1 MSSADDPGEGQS
13 AKDRIYL
20 RILAGMNWDQRLAGK
35 LEPSDVV
42 QETLLQAHAQR
53 FQYRG
58 HSENEWRAWLRT
70 ILAHKIIDAQRKHG
84 RREKLPERSLQAAL
98 DESSV
103 RIEPWLASPCSSPSE
118 EAGRSE
124 RLLRLTEALARLP
137 DDQRRAIELHHLDG
151 NSVPEAARMMGRTT
165 ASVAG
170 LLRRGLAELRTL
182 VPDTDLPL

>member
-1 MSSADDPGEGQS
+1 MTLASEPGDAQT
-13 AKDRIYL
+13 AKDRAYL

-70 ILAHKIIDAQRKHG
+70 ILAHKIIDAQRKYS
-84 RREKLPERSLQAAL
+84 RRERIPERSLHAAL
-98 DESSV
+98 DESSA
-103 RIEPWLASPCSSPSE
+103 RIEPWLAASGASPSN
-118 EAGRSE
+118 EAARAE
-124 RLLRLTEALARLP
+124 HLLRLTEALAHLP
-137 DDQRRAIELHHLDG
+137 EDQRRAVELHHLDG
-151 NSVPEAARMMGRTT
+151 KSVPEVGRLMDRTT

-170 LLRRGLAELRTL
+170 LLRRGLGELRSL
-182 VPDTDLPL
+182 MPENNWPA